1 MAILQNSQNPPV
13 YQIMDEDDAVSGL
26 IFPQKVFLNNGI
38 PVHIIRADEQE
49 VFKMAIIFKAGS
61 FYQDKMYSAYF
72 TRKMLYEGTEKMSA
86 KQLAEVFDFYGA
98 SLEITNN
105 IEFITLNVICLSK
118 YLDKII
124 EVVYDIIFHSAFPG
138 QELQLHKENKTRDIL
153 LDQKKVREVARHHFC
168 TMLFGKDNP
177 YGSYPSAEDVAA
189 IQREVV
195 MRFYD
200 RYIKPGNF
208 SIIISGKITDESL
221 KSVSRFFGSHKLM
234 YNEGLFERNYSI
246 SQDSNK
252 HQYFPVEGVVQ
263 SALRIGNHA
272 VNRLNEDYPALTVLN
287 TLLGGYF
294 GSRLMRNLREDKG
307 YTYGVNSTL
316 LSFPEAGYFFVA
328 SEVKG
333 LHTNDAVKEVYNEIN
348 KLRDEIIPDDE
359 LERVKNVMF
368 GRFLRSIDGVY
379 AQSEM
384 LTELFRFGLD
394 FSYCKKHLNRVRNMG
409 SVEVNDM
416 ASKYFVVDEMF
427 EVIAGI
433 KQ

>member
-1 MAILQNSQNPPV
+1 MTILQNSQIPPV

-26 IFPQKVFLNNGI
+26 IFPQKVILNNGI

-86 KQLAEVFDFYGA
+86 KQVAGIFDFYGA

-105 IEFITLNVICLSK
+105 TEFITLNVICLNK

-124 EVVYDIIFHSAFPG
+124 EVLYDIIFDSVFPG
-138 QELQLHKENKTRDIL
+138 KELQLHKENKTRDIL
-153 LDQKKVREVARHHFC
+153 LDEKKVREIARHHFC
-168 TMLFGKDNP
+168 TMLFGKDHP
-177 YGSYPSAEDVAA
+177 YGSYPTADDVAA
-189 IQREVV
+189 IQRENIVW
-195 MRFYD
+195 FYE
-200 RYIKPGNF
+200 RYIKPGDF
-208 SIIISGKITDESL
+208 RIIISGKITDESL
-221 KSVSRFFGSHKLM
+221 KSVSRVFGNHKFR
-234 YNEGLFERNYSI
+234 YDESLFEKKFAI

-272 VNRLNEDYPALTVLN
+272 VNRLNEDYPAFTILN

-307 YTYGVNSTL
+307 YTYGVSSAL

-333 LHTNDAVKEVYNEIN
+333 MHTNDAVKEVYNEIN
-348 KLRDEIIPDDE
+348 KLRDEIVTDDE

-379 AQSEM
+379 AQSEL

-394 FSYCKKHLNRVRNMG
+394 FSYCKKYLNRVRNMG
-409 SVEVNDM
+409 SVEVNAM
-416 ASKYFVVDEMF
+416 AFKYFAADEMF
-427 EVIAGI
+427 EVIAGV